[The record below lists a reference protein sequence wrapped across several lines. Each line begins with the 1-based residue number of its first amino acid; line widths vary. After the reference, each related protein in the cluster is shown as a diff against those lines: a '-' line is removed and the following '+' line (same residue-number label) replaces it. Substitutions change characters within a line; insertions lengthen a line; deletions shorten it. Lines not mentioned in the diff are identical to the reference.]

1 MSREVIRKDVMSR
14 DGMSGFRS
22 VLALALGGLALV
34 LTLITAQLIA
44 LNHLARPGDAVYPL
58 GFVGLA
64 LVGAFVAAYRPHN
77 VIGWLFCLAGLTNIV
92 DDAAQQYA
100 VYALRA
106 HPSAPGGIFMFWLGQ
121 GWLASVGWGTMGF
134 FIPLLFPTGRLLSPR
149 WRAAAILGVA
159 SLGTQVLVQ
168 AFTQGTDTISYL
180 PSVGNPYI
188 IPALQPLSA
197 TLAGVV
203 RFSDV
208 GIMIACIVSLVLRYR
223 RAGHVE
229 RLQIKWFAYAAGIL
243 AAMIAASILNSAT
256 VNNAFINGLGDPL
269 FFVAITLLPLSAAVA
284 IMKYRLYDIDV
295 FINRTLVYGSL
306 TISLAAVYIL
316 GVIGLQALFRAV
328 TGQSS
333 DLAIAIATLSIA
345 ALFNPWRRRLQ
356 RFIDRRFYRRRYD
369 VSQTLSAFTAQLRD
383 EVDLDRLSSDLAT
396 VVHETMQ
403 PATLMLWL
411 RDGAMQ
417 GAARE

>member
-1 MSREVIRKDVMSR
+1 
-14 DGMSGFRS
+14 
-22 VLALALGGLALV
+22 
-34 LTLITAQLIA
+34 LTLATAQLIS

-64 LVGAFVAAYRPHN
+64 VVGAIVAAYRPDN
-77 VIGWLFCLAGLTNIV
+77 AIGWLFCLAGFTNIV
-92 DDAAQQYA
+92 DNAAQQYA
-100 VYALRA
+100 VYALKT
-106 HPSAPGGIFMFWLGQ
+106 HPGAPGGIFMFWLGA

-149 WRAAAILGVA
+149 WRLVAVLGVA
-159 SLGTQVLVQ
+159 ALGAQVVAQ
-168 AFTQGTDTISYL
+168 AFTQGADVISYL
-180 PSVGNPYI
+180 PSMRNPYI
-188 IPALQPLSA
+188 ITALQPLSPV
-197 TLAGVV
+197 LAPVV
-203 RFSDV
+203 QFSDV
-208 GIMIACIVSLVLRYR
+208 PIMLACITSLILRYQ

-243 AAMIAASILNSAT
+243 VTMIVVSILNSAT
-256 VNNAFINGLGDPL
+256 VNNPVLNELGDPL
-269 FFVAITLLPLSAAVA
+269 FFVAITLLPLCAAVA

-316 GVIGLQALFRAV
+316 AVIGLEALFRAL

-333 DLAIAIATLSIA
+333 DLAIAIATLAIA

-356 RFIDRRFYRRRYD
+356 TFIDRRFYRRRYD

-383 EVDLDRLSSDLAT
+383 EVDLDRLSGDLAT
-396 VVHETMQ
+396 VVHETME
-403 PATLMLWL
+403 PASVMLWL
-411 RDGAMQ
+411 RDMPMQ
-417 GAARE
+417 RSVPE